1 MSDISE
7 LASRIRARVALDP
20 RVTEK
25 KMFGGIAFMLDGNMF
40 AGITGKGELMV
51 RRDKANEA
59 KARALPGADQ
69 VDFEAK
75 RKGGFLF
82 IPADAVEEES
92 HLDNWVQLAHAYV
105 GTLPPK

>member
-1 MSDISE
+1 MSEITE

-25 KMFGGIAFMLDGNMF
+25 KMFGGMAFMLDGNMF

-51 RRDKANEA
+51 RRDKANDA
-59 KARALPGADQ
+59 TAHALPNADQ

-82 IPADAVEEES
+82 IPADAVEEDGD
-92 HLDNWVQLAHAYV
+92 LDAWVQFAHAYV
-105 GTLPPK
+105 ATLPPK